1 MKKEKIKTID
11 GVAEELGVLKERGR
25 ILDELGKAGLPAGVW
40 ALIQNITDEYG
51 QLHEEEKEE
60 ADIYNSALF
69 DILTLID
76 SMK

>member
-51 QLHEEEKEE
+51 QLHEEGCDLNSEDGSHG
-60 ADIYNSALF
+60 AD
-69 DILTLID
+69 
-76 SMK
+76 MRE